1 MLLCQATIYFLTN
14 IIGTVS
20 WEAIESTIAAAS
32 AVKRPKSRNPAAEF
46 LRSGINLCTE
56 AIEKPCIKQFSGIE
70 KVHRN
75 SIKITVAL
83 CQPAAEKMPDGK
95 MPKDSNQRG
104 SWPHR
109 KHSSINL
116 PYDLHRLFGLRL
128 THVASKSAQA
138 FHCQSNKPVCLICHK

>member
-32 AVKRPKSRNPAAEF
+32 AEKRPKSRNPAAEF

-56 AIEKPCIKQFSGIE
+56 AIEKPCIKRFSGIE
-70 KVHRN
+70 KCHRN

-95 MPKDSNQRG
+95 MQKDSNRRGICQRSLSTLLTVQYNSDAETAG
-104 SWPHR
+104 SQNHR
-109 KHSSINL
+109 RSSL
-116 PYDLHRLFGLRL
+116 SS
-128 THVASKSAQA
+128 T
-138 FHCQSNKPVCLICHK
+138 